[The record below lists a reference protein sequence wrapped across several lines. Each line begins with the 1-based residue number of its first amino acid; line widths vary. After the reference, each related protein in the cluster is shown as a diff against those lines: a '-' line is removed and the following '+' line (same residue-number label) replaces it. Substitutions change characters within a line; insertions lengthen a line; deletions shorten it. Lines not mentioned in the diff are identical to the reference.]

1 MPNEFRCVISDF
13 RRRRDASLCAPLLF
27 TALCRNEYIGGG
39 IFCQSRGRDFG
50 RAIGHQNKK
59 LLVKKWRILL
69 GSVTSSE
76 YTVGHGLREGPVL
89 SPVLYAVFVD
99 GIVDRLV
106 DATRVG
112 TRVVSEIIRCLL
124 YADDICLMVDS
135 AADLQR
141 ILGVCQKYADVS
153 SFQFSMEKSQVIIFS
168 DYEHDRYKNE
178 FRLMGVLMKSGP
190 RIQVLGLILHE
201 RKPRPQF
208 GAWLR
213 PCMRA

>member
-1 MPNEFRCVISDF
+1 MNTLGEGYF
-13 RRRRDASLCAPLLF
+13 ASPWA
-27 TALCRNEYIGGG
+27 G
-39 IFCQSRGRDFG
+39 ILAGPSG
-50 RAIGHQNKK
+50 IKIKNYYK
-59 LLVKKWRILL
+59 KKWRILL

>member
-1 MPNEFRCVISDF
+1 MPALFEELQGLSANAGANIFIIPPYFAYIAKAFATLEGIGLAVDPNYSILNDTLPYISRRIVTDPSPRTAGALETFVFGGEKDNKQARVI
-13 RRRRDASLCAPLLF
+13 DA
-27 TALCRNEYIGGG
+27 G
-39 IFCQSRGRDFG
+39 
-50 RAIGHQNKK
+50 
-59 LLVKKWRILL
+59 
-69 GSVTSSE
+69 
-76 YTVGHGLREGPVL
+76 
-89 SPVLYAVFVD
+89 
-99 GIVDRLV
+99 
-106 DATRVG
+106 RVG
-112 TRVVSEIIRCLL
+112 TLVASEIIRCLL

-190 RIQVLGLILHE
+190 RIQILGLILHE

-208 GAWLR
+208 GAWPR
-213 PCMRA
+213 PCMWA